1 MSSILIIQFGF
12 NFLNLKNMYLENYI
26 LKMIRHQTVKNRSLQ
41 THFFLIEKDR
51 PIVVTLYN
59 DVVML
64 QRAQGGCLGTES
76 R

>member
-1 MSSILIIQFGF
+1 
-12 NFLNLKNMYLENYI
+12 MYLENYI
-26 LKMIRHQTVKNRSLQ
+26 LKMIDIKPQRIEIFLNT
-41 THFFLIEKDR
+41 FFYQNDR
-51 PIVVTLYN
+51 PVDVTLYI

>member
-1 MSSILIIQFGF
+1 
-12 NFLNLKNMYLENYI
+12 MYLENYI
-26 LKMIRHQTVKNRSLQ
+26 LKMIRHQTVRFKFYN
-41 THFFLIEKDR
+41 TFFLIKNDR